1 MPSQPIFYE
10 TEYCK
15 TAGLLEKIVQK
26 GNRLKFEQT
35 VGTYIGT
42 RRDESLNSGVMSKRK
57 RDDDRRLHK

>member
-26 GNRLKFEQT
+26 ANRLKFEQT